1 MSGVE
6 AIDLCFSYGDM
17 MIVKQ
22 ASFEL
27 EPGEILSILGSNG
40 CGKTTLLKCLNML
53 LKPKGH
59 VLVEGVDLKTL
70 SGRDLAMLMGYVPQ
84 MHSADFPYKVV
95 DVVVS
100 GRTPKLGFS
109 IPSKHDYSLAA
120 DALDRV
126 GIGDLK
132 DKSYTQL
139 SGGELKLALI
149 ARALVQEP
157 KVLLL
162 DEPTSHLDFKNRVLV
177 LKILHEISA
186 DGISIVMSEHDPNLA
201 SLFSDKVLLMMNKGE
216 IVSYGPSTEVLT
228 PKNIKKVYGL
238 DIDIFEVDG
247 SRYIFPKLRCYRR

>member
-6 AIDLCFSYGDM
+6 AVDLCFSYGEM
-17 MIVKQ
+17 EIVRQ

-27 EPGEILSILGSNG
+27 QAGEILSILGANG

-53 LKPKGH
+53 LKPEGK
-59 VLVEGVDLKTL
+59 VLVDNLDLQTM

-84 MHSADFPYKVV
+84 LHSPDFPYRVI

-109 IPSKHDYSLAA
+109 IPSGKDYDMARI
-120 DALDRV
+120 ALHKV
-126 GIGDLK
+126 GASHLEEK
-132 DKSYTQL
+132 FYTQL
-139 SGGELKLALI
+139 SGGELKLILI

-162 DEPTSHLDFKNRVLV
+162 DEPTSHLDFKNRVVV
-177 LKILHEISA
+177 LNILRDISRN
-186 DGISIVMSEHDPNLA
+186 GIAVIMSEHDPNLA

-216 IVSYGPSTEVLT
+216 IVRYGPTKEVLI
-228 PKNIKKVYGL
+228 PENIMKVYGL
-238 DIDIFEVDG
+238 NIEVFERDG
-247 SRYIFPKLRCYRR
+247 LRYLFPKLKG